1 MKKKVAFWVVMILA
15 NAIIGV
21 ISVRTYQNFNDRIS
35 SVETYQK
42 NYHQRYWSDNDKL
55 EQLEFTH
62 KKTVAKLSRI
72 LGVDGKYDFN
82 NNLVRVLDLNR
93 FFDYKVYVRTAVV
106 LEVPDKLKELSP
118 RSAQNTVKVSEAPA
132 MIIGRYVLMASHV
145 SDVELFSKQTIGLMT
160 PEGAL
165 GITISLKV
173 LKYNIVLLAPDG
185 SKHSLKELYRNKEK
199 DFSLFEISASPA
211 GGQENVNLNGTVGVG
226 ILNFPFQIGESDELK
241 IGHFIYLSGKPE
253 INSEVA
259 RPGFVTSLV
268 SAAPISVLEVKKDNN
283 EFGISQSTDQ
293 GDSGS
298 PIMAFRDGKPELVG
312 IYLGWIGANGNG
324 KNTRSRALKI
334 NIAVDEIKEKLKL
347 DLRELQRQILNK

>member
-145 SDVELFSKQTIGLMT
+145 SDAELFSRQTIGLMT

-199 DFSLFEISASPA
+199 DFALFEIIPSPT
-211 GGQENVNLNGTVGVG
+211 GGKENIGAP
-226 ILNFPFQIGESDELK
+226 NFPFEIGESDELK
-241 IGHFIYLSGKPE
+241 IGHFVYLNGQPR
-253 INSEVA
+253 IHSEVA
-259 RPGFVTSLV
+259 RPGYVTSLT
-268 SAAPISVLEVKKDNN
+268 SAVLSGALEVEKDDNG
-283 EFGISQSTDQ
+283 FSISQSTDQ

-298 PIMAFRDGKPELVG
+298 PIVVFRDG
-312 IYLGWIGANGNG
+312 
-324 KNTRSRALKI
+324 
-334 NIAVDEIKEKLKL
+334 
-347 DLRELQRQILNK
+347 